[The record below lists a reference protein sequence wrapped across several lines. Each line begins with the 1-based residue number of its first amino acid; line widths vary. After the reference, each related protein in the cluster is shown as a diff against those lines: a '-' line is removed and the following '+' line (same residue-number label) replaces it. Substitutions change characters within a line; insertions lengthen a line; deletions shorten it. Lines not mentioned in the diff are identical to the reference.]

1 MKAGSGRSIKC
12 KKFRLITEIAFAQK
26 ATCFHRV
33 CALFE
38 DTTEITTV
46 KENAALIEA
55 IESTLFDHE

>member
-1 MKAGSGRSIKC
+1 MKAGNDKSIKC
-12 KKFRLITEIAFAQK
+12 KKLGLIMEIAFTQK
-26 ATCFHRV
+26 LTCFHRL

>member
-1 MKAGSGRSIKC
+1 M
-12 KKFRLITEIAFAQK
+12 EIAFTQK
-26 ATCFHRV
+26 LTCFHRL

-46 KENAALIEA
+46 KENAALTEA

>member
-1 MKAGSGRSIKC
+1 MRGENGRSIKC
-12 KKFRLITEIAFAQK
+12 KKLALIMEIAFTQK
-26 ATCFHRV
+26 LTCFHRL

-46 KENAALIEA
+46 KEDAALTEA

>member
-1 MKAGSGRSIKC
+1 MKGAHGRSIKC
-12 KKFRLITEIAFAQK
+12 KKLGLIMEIAFTQK
-26 ATCFHRV
+26 LACFHRL

-46 KENAALIEA
+46 KENAALTVA

>member
-1 MKAGSGRSIKC
+1 M
-12 KKFRLITEIAFAQK
+12 EIAFTQK
-26 ATCFHRV
+26 LTCFRRL

-38 DTTEITTV
+38 DTTEIATV